1 MTNIPKTNEPIFS
14 IGRYQLIHRDN
25 ADFNRLEK
33 QENSTPSAFIFLRG
47 LAGLKTALACF
58 AILQFLMSALG
69 LSLYIIIGAAC
80 VFLFLIAFVSWA
92 LLSSYQL
99 IDTKNP
105 DIIKHSVISSF
116 DWVCVGFL
124 SGIGIFNTYIN
135 HGATF
140 DNTFE
145 QNFSLLIHAV
155 IMVVGV
161 PYFIYHLKHTLLK

>member
-1 MTNIPKTNEPIFS
+1 MKQQKPLFTL
-14 IGRYQLIHRDN
+14 GRYQLIHRDN
-25 ADFNRLEK
+25 ADFNHLEK
-33 QENSTPSAFIFLRG
+33 AENRTPSAFIFLRG

-80 VFLFLIAFVSWA
+80 VFLFLIAFISWA
-92 LLSSYQL
+92 LLSSYKL

-116 DWVCVGFL
+116 DWACVGFL
-124 SGIGIFNTYIN
+124 SGIGIFNTYLN
-135 HGATF
+135 HKTTF
-140 DNTFE
+140 DNAFG

>member
-1 MTNIPKTNEPIFS
+1 MSSTNKPSFS
-14 IGRYQLIHRDN
+14 LGRYQLVHRN
-25 ADFNRLEK
+25 HKDFARLAK

-58 AILQFLMSALG
+58 AILQLLMSALG
-69 LSLYIIIGAAC
+69 LSLYITIGAAC
-80 VFLFLIAFVSWA
+80 VFLFLIAFISWA
-92 LLSSYQL
+92 LLSSYKL

-105 DIIKHSVISSF
+105 DIIKHSVIGSF

-124 SGIGIFNTYIN
+124 SAIGIFNTYLN
-135 HGATF
+135 HKTTF
-140 DNTFE
+140 DNAFG

-155 IMVVGV
+155 IMMVGV